1 MLLRRNRLAMLG
13 AVLTSLFLV
22 IGALGAV
29 IVIVP
34 SFQHLYLHQNLEQT
48 LLPPFTQGHWLGTD
62 NFGRDMAWRIVAGT
76 GISLLVG
83 VAVTGL
89 SVVVG
94 MVLGAIA
101 GYFGGP
107 IDTVISALVD
117 LTWGFPL
124 LLVAVIFVG
133 VMQPGLAPVIIA
145 VGARQLGRLCPHHPR
160 RDDLATGAGVR
171 RGGACARRLSPAR
184 SSCATS
190 CRTRSA
196 STLVMSSYY
205 VAYAVI
211 AEAGLSFIGMGAQPP
226 TPSLG
231 QMIASGR
238 DYLYVDS
245 WLAIIPGIGD
255 RARRARTEHA
265 WATDCATS
273 STSGPGAGENPG
285 DDSLRADRFPA
296 DAAAPALLDVQGLTT
311 RVEATRRPLQRG
323 RRRFVHCAARRGAR
337 RRRRERL
344 RQVDDR
350 A

>member
-1 MLLRRNRLAMLG
+1 MSAIAVGAPESPVTITGPSRLRDTVMLLRRNRLAMLG

-62 NFGRDMAWRIVAGT
+62 SFGRDLAWRIVAGT

-94 MVLGAIA
+94 MVLGAVA

-124 LLVAVIFVG
+124 LLVAVIVVG
-133 VMQPGLAPVIIA
+133 VMQPGLTPVIIA
-145 VGARQLGRLCPHHPR
+145 VALVNWAGFARIIRAETISLREREFVEAARALGVSHR
-160 RDDLATGAGVR
+160 RIIVR
-171 RGGACARRLSPAR
+171 HIMPN
-184 SSCATS
+184 TV
-190 CRTRSA
+190 A

-245 WLAIIPGIGD
+245 WLAIIPGIGIALVVLGLNTLGD
-255 RARRARTEHA
+255 GLRDIFDIRSRR
-265 WATDCATS
+265 W
-273 STSGPGAGENPG
+273 
-285 DDSLRADRFPA
+285 
-296 DAAAPALLDVQGLTT
+296 
-311 RVEATRRPLQRG
+311 
-323 RRRFVHCAARRGAR
+323 
-337 RRRRERL
+337 
-344 RQVDDR
+344 
-350 A
+350 